1 MANAGRRY
9 SGCPRTHGAVSREH
23 KDSPERRGADTPT
36 GPRSMF
42 LIRAHGR
49 VGPMSRRPSGG
60 RPSKGDRD
68 LLVTRP
74 ARAVG
79 DAVRA
84 RADAQGLTI
93 SEYIAAVLAEAHD
106 LPQHAPRR
114 DIHPAQEELP
124 LSRTA

>member
-1 MANAGRRY
+1 
-9 SGCPRTHGAVSREH
+9 
-23 KDSPERRGADTPT
+23 
-36 GPRSMF
+36 MF

-49 VGPMSRRPSGG
+49 VDAMSRRPSGG

-79 DAVRA
+79 DVVRA
-84 RADAQGLTI
+84 RADEQGLTI
-93 SEYIAAVLAEAHD
+93 SEYIAAVLAEVHD

-114 DIHPAQEELP
+114 DIHRTQEELP
-124 LSRTA
+124 LSRSA